1 MKEKCNNL
9 ICRTDMSRAYC
20 GLESLT
26 GEAGESVMI
35 TFILLG
41 QRGVSL

>member
-1 MKEKCNNL
+1 MTKKCNNL
-9 ICRTDMSRAYC
+9 QYCKGRAYC

-26 GEAGESVMI
+26 GEARESVMV
-35 TFILLG
+35 TFFLLV